1 MRRWYA
7 VVCKNWKSFGASTSK
22 NLLPMKA
29 PAKEIA
35 SLARQ
40 ARYEQAYRVGKRA
53 LQNDPGNEAV
63 IGALKEITAALRHRC
78 MDLASN
84 KATEFSP
91 ELKEKEAL
99 LRKINPLT
107 GEGMY
112 G

>member
-1 MRRWYA
+1 
-7 VVCKNWKSFGASTSK
+7 
-22 NLLPMKA
+22 MK
-29 PAKEIA
+29 PAQEIA
-35 SLARQ
+35 TLARQ
-40 ARYEQAYRVGKRA
+40 ARYEDAYRVGKRA
-53 LQNDPGNEAV
+53 LEKHPGNERIIA
-63 IGALKEITAALRHRC
+63 ALKKVTATLRSRC

-107 GEGMY
+107 GQGMY

>member
-1 MRRWYA
+1 
-7 VVCKNWKSFGASTSK
+7 
-22 NLLPMKA
+22 MKA
-29 PAKEIA
+29 PAQEIEA
-35 SLARQ
+35 LARQ
-40 ARYEQAYRVGKRA
+40 GRYAQAYQVGKRA
-53 LQNDPGNEAV
+53 LENDPGNESV
-63 IGALKEITAALRHRC
+63 VRALKKVTAALRHRC

-99 LRKINPLT
+99 LRQINPLT

>member
-1 MRRWYA
+1 
-7 VVCKNWKSFGASTSK
+7 
-22 NLLPMKA
+22 MKKTA
-29 PAKEIA
+29 QHIA

-40 ARYEQAYRVGKRA
+40 GRYEQAYQVGKRA

-63 IGALKEITAALRHRC
+63 IRALKDITAALRHRC

-91 ELKEKEAL
+91 ELIEKEAL

>member
-1 MRRWYA
+1 
-7 VVCKNWKSFGASTSK
+7 
-22 NLLPMKA
+22 MKT
-29 PAKEIA
+29 PAQEIT

-40 ARYEQAYRVGKRA
+40 ARYEQAYQVGKRT
-53 LQNDPGNEAV
+53 LQHDPGDEAV
-63 IGALKEITAALRHRC
+63 IDALKEVTAVLRQRC

-91 ELKEKEAL
+91 ELTEKEAL
-99 LRKINPLT
+99 LRRINQLT

>member
-1 MRRWYA
+1 M
-7 VVCKNWKSFGASTSK
+7 N
-22 NLLPMKA
+22 A
-29 PAKEIA
+29 PAREIA
-35 SLARQ
+35 ALARQ
-40 ARYEQAYRVGKRA
+40 ARYEDAYRVGKRA
-53 LQNDPGNEAV
+53 LEKDPGNEHV
-63 IGALKEITAALRHRC
+63 IDALKDVTAALRSRC